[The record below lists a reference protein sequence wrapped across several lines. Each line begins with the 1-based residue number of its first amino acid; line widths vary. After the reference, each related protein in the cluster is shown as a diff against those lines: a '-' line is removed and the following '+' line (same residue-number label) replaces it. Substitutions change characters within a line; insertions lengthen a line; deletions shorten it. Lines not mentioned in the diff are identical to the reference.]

1 MLHERRRRAHRHPG
15 DLAARADRIPI
26 QRRRDALQPAA
37 DDRGFLEHA
46 APRWRRLRLYRRDA
60 RILSLRGLPSPQA
73 AEGKSRLTIV
83 SSFGERLLA
92 AAIFLALEVPLGVI
106 AYRVTRRIKPFL
118 VPAGLLVAAV
128 LLPDLA
134 WGGLLLL
141 IGLFTM
147 FGQAISA
154 RVRKTTAEER
164 RQLAARGPSPWL
176 GQSRRSSLSLIAVGV
191 VAMTVGIAADGP
203 GPSTALTATLFF
215 YAGSIMLGIGLFRR
229 HTVLVHYLGR
239 RRARWL
245 EVLQISTA
253 FVAYGLA
260 TAGEFSPDPGRRL
273 AFRLLSFIPFGLHF
287 LFVWIPLMKAQER
300 PVLAETPFA

>member
-1 MLHERRRRAHRHPG
+1 M
-15 DLAARADRIPI
+15 
-26 QRRRDALQPAA
+26 
-37 DDRGFLEHA
+37 
-46 APRWRRLRLYRRDA
+46 
-60 RILSLRGLPSPQA
+60 
-73 AEGKSRLTIV
+73 
-83 SSFGERLLA
+83 GERLLA
-92 AAIFLALEVPLGVI
+92 VAIFLALEVPLAVI
-106 AYRVTRRIKPFL
+106 TYRVTRRIKPFL

-154 RVRKTTAEER
+154 RVRKTTEEER
-164 RQLAARGPSPWL
+164 RQLAAKGPSPWL
-176 GQSRRSSLSLIAVGV
+176 GQSRRSSLSLIAIGV
-191 VAMTVGIAADGP
+191 VAMLVSIAGDTSGP
-203 GPSTALTATLFF
+203 TSNWIAILVY

-229 HTVLVHYLGR
+229 HTVLVLYLGK

-245 EVLQISTA
+245 EVLQVSTA

-260 TAGEFSPDPGRRL
+260 TAGEFSTDPSRRL

-300 PVLAETPFA
+300 PVLVETPFA

>member
-1 MLHERRRRAHRHPG
+1 MP
-15 DLAARADRIPI
+15 
-26 QRRRDALQPAA
+26 
-37 DDRGFLEHA
+37 
-46 APRWRRLRLYRRDA
+46 
-60 RILSLRGLPSPQA
+60 
-73 AEGKSRLTIV
+73 
-83 SSFGERLLA
+83 SFGERLLV

-300 PVLAETPFA
+300 PVLAEIPFA

>member
-1 MLHERRRRAHRHPG
+1 MGVRSTPFRRFWVVP
-15 DLAARADRIPI
+15 
-26 QRRRDALQPAA
+26 
-37 DDRGFLEHA
+37 
-46 APRWRRLRLYRRDA
+46 
-60 RILSLRGLPSPQA
+60 
-73 AEGKSRLTIV
+73 
-83 SSFGERLLA
+83 SFGERLLV

-154 RVRKTTAEER
+154 RVRKTTEEER
-164 RQLAARGPSPWL
+164 RQLAAKGPSPWL

-300 PVLAETPFA
+300 PVLAEIPFA

>member
-1 MLHERRRRAHRHPG
+1 MP
-15 DLAARADRIPI
+15 
-26 QRRRDALQPAA
+26 
-37 DDRGFLEHA
+37 
-46 APRWRRLRLYRRDA
+46 
-60 RILSLRGLPSPQA
+60 
-73 AEGKSRLTIV
+73 
-83 SSFGERLLA
+83 SFGERLLA

-154 RVRKTTAEER
+154 RVRKTTEEER
-164 RQLAARGPSPWL
+164 RQLAAKGPSPWL
-176 GQSRRSSLSLIAVGV
+176 GQSRRSSLSLIAIGA
-191 VAMTVGIAADGP
+191 VAMVVGMAADGP
-203 GPSTALTATLFF
+203 GPTTALTSTLFF

-245 EVLQISTA
+245 EVIQVSAA
-253 FVAYGLA
+253 FVAYGFA
-260 TAGEFSPDPGRRL
+260 ISAEFSHDPGQRL
-273 AFRLLSFIPFGLHF
+273 AFRLLSLIPFGLHI

-300 PVLAETPFA
+300 PVLAEIPFA

>member
-26 QRRRDALQPAA
+26 QRRGDALQPAA

-46 APRWRRLRLYRRDA
+46 APGWRRRRLYRRDA

-73 AEGKSRLTIV
+73 GEGKSRLTIV

-141 IGLFTM
+141 IGPSRC
-147 FGQAISA
+147 SA
-154 RVRKTTAEER
+154 RRSV
-164 RQLAARGPSPWL
+164 LACAKRP
-176 GQSRRSSLSLIAVGV
+176 RRSAV
-191 VAMTVGIAADGP
+191 
-203 GPSTALTATLFF
+203 SC
-215 YAGSIMLGIGLFRR
+215 RR
-229 HTVLVHYLGR
+229 
-239 RRARWL
+239 
-245 EVLQISTA
+245 
-253 FVAYGLA
+253 
-260 TAGEFSPDPGRRL
+260 
-273 AFRLLSFIPFGLHF
+273 
-287 LFVWIPLMKAQER
+287 
-300 PVLAETPFA
+300 

>member
-1 MLHERRRRAHRHPG
+1 
-15 DLAARADRIPI
+15 
-26 QRRRDALQPAA
+26 
-37 DDRGFLEHA
+37 
-46 APRWRRLRLYRRDA
+46 
-60 RILSLRGLPSPQA
+60 
-73 AEGKSRLTIV
+73 V
-83 SSFGERLLA
+83 SSFGDRLLA
-92 AAIFLALEVPLGVI
+92 AAIFLPLQVPLGVI

-154 RVRKTTAEER
+154 RVRKTTEEER
-164 RQLAARGPSPWL
+164 RQLAAKGPSPWL
-176 GQSRRSSLSLIAVGV
+176 GQSRRSSLSLIAIGV
-191 VAMTVGIAADGP
+191 VAMLVGIAGDTSGP
-203 GPSTALTATLFF
+203 TSNWIAILVY

-229 HTVLVHYLGR
+229 HTVLVLYLGK

-245 EVLQISTA
+245 AVLQVSTA

-260 TAGEFSPDPGRRL
+260 TAGEFSTDPSRRL

-300 PVLAETPFA
+300 PVLVETPFA